1 MITVISSTNR
11 KDSNSA
17 KVAKAYVEIL
27 GNQQAEAQ
35 VIDLADLPRD
45 IAFSECFGE
54 RSDSFQ
60 QNFIR
65 LVENSE
71 TFIFIIP
78 EYNGG
83 FPGILKLFIDA
94 IPPKAFH
101 HKKAAL
107 VGISSGITGALR
119 PMDQFSNVLNYL
131 KVNVLSDMPKL
142 SAIEEA
148 LDERGQLV
156 HQIYLNRLTLQA
168 EHFLR
173 F

>member
-1 MITVISSTNR
+1 
-11 KDSNSA
+11 
-17 KVAKAYVEIL
+17 VAKAYLEIL
-27 GNQQAEAQ
+27 GNQEAEAQ
-35 VIDLADLPRD
+35 LLDLADLPRE

-54 RSDSFQ
+54 RTDSFQ

-65 LVENSE
+65 LVEKSE
-71 TFIFIIP
+71 KFIFIIP

-83 FPGILKLFIDA
+83 FPGILKLFLDA

-101 HKKAAL
+101 YKKAAL
-107 VGISSGITGALR
+107 VGISSGSAGALR

-131 KVNVLSDMPKL
+131 KVNVLSDKPKL

-148 LDERGQLV
+148 LGKDGELV
-156 HQIYLNRLTLQA
+156 NELYLKRLTLQA
-168 EHFLR
+168 EHFMD